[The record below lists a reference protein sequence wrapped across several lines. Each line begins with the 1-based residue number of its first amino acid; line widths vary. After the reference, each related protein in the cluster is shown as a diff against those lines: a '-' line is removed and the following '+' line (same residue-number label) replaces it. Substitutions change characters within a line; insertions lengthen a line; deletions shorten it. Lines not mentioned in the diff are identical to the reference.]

1 MQPHGAIVATPIVT
15 DKEIGSSLGVCP
27 SVRIYMQDFL
37 GTGRVANNKITRIVI
52 DYYLIMLLYRVGN
65 TC

>member
-1 MQPHGAIVATPIVT
+1 MQPHGAIAFTPIVT

-37 GTGRVANNKITRIVI
+37 VIVRFMQ
-52 DYYLIMLLYRVGN
+52 MLFYRVGN
-65 TC
+65 TCWHRFV